1 MNDFYTRIAQSNL
14 GKSVFDSL
22 GLPSPPVLKRSPNT
36 SLEKPRGRLLIGGAI
51 NGSALRKTISELSN
65 TDASIATPYWDEP
78 SMSALFSKHGSS
90 NQKKIDQINFGQVSN
105 HKFKALIFDATGI
118 QSTSQLKSLYVF
130 FHHALKHLKLGGRV
144 IVIANAERDATE
156 TETVACLEA
165 IRSFVRSLAKEIG
178 GKGASAN
185 LIEADK
191 GAIKNLI
198 SPLSFL
204 LSSKSSYVT
213 GQSLELQTARQP
225 VKSWHKPL
233 KGKTALVTGAAFGI
247 GAETA
252 RVLARDG
259 AMVVCLDIPANQAS
273 LTQFASSIGGHAIA
287 LDLTSENAVEELVQ
301 TLTSQLGVLDI
312 LVHNAGITRD
322 KTLRKMSSEQWDL
335 VMRLNLDAIISINKS
350 LLERGAFNKGARIV
364 GVSSI
369 SGIAGNFGQTNYA
382 CSKGG
387 LAGYTR
393 ALAKELNNG
402 ITINAVAPGF
412 IETRMTSKVPLI
424 PREMGR
430 RSNAFSQGGLP
441 LDVAEVISYFCQP
454 GSQGLNGNVLRVCGQ
469 SLLGR

>member
-14 GKSVFDSL
+14 GKSIFDSL
-22 GLPSPPVLKRSPNT
+22 GLPSPPSLKRSPDV
-36 SLEKPRGRLLIGGAI
+36 SLEKPRGRMLIGGAS
-51 NGSALRKTISELSN
+51 NGSALRKMVSELAK
-65 TDASIATPYWDEP
+65 TDASIAMPYWDEP
-78 SMSALFSKHGSS
+78 SIAALFSKHSASS
-90 NQKKIDQINFGQVSN
+90 QKKIDQISFSQVSN

-118 QSTSQLKSLYVF
+118 ERTAQLKSLYVF
-130 FHHALKHLKLGGRV
+130 FHHALKHLKLGGRL
-144 IVIANAERDATE
+144 IVIANTEQVSTGAEQT
-156 TETVACLEA
+156 ACLEA
-165 IRSFVRSLAKEIG
+165 IRSFVRSLAKEVG
-178 GKGASAN
+178 SKGASAN
-185 LIEADK
+185 LIEVDK
-191 GAIKNLI
+191 GATKNII
-198 SPLSFL
+198 SPLAFL
-204 LSSKSSYVT
+204 LSRKSSYVT
-213 GQSLELQTARQP
+213 GQSLELRSARQP
-225 VKSWHKPL
+225 LNSWHKPL

-273 LTQFASSIGGHAIA
+273 LTQFASNIGGHAIA
-287 LDLTSENAVEELVQ
+287 LDLITENAVEELVQ

-322 KTLRKMSSEQWDL
+322 KTLRKMSPEQWDSVL
-335 VMRLNLDAIISINKS
+335 RLNLDAIISINNA
-350 LLERGAFNKGARIV
+350 LLARGAFNKGARIV

-393 ALAKELNNG
+393 ALAKELTNG